1 MRVRGRVRVVDHL
14 AIDVLNAASGLKTVV
29 NVLIT
34 KVNIDQASGKSMF
47 LLMGQSS

>member
-1 MRVRGRVRVVDHL
+1 MSWKVKSCRQE